1 MMVQVH
7 PKPRDYLFV
16 AGQRRRTQ
24 IMGTWAKV
32 RMAIV
37 ADHSLE
43 ARHSLA
49 DIAKETVTTSL
60 NVSSRRT
67 KKSGATHINRK
78 VTSKGKILLMLLVM
92 IVSMML
98 LLLLDVLR
106 PMVSGYWTLDVL
118 FICVRIEIDLLLLI
132 LLLLVLF

>member
-1 MMVQVH
+1 MVQVH

-92 IVSMML
+92 IVLMMLL

-106 PMVSGYWTLDVL
+106 SMMSGYLTLHCNTLD
-118 FICVRIEIDLLLLI
+118 FAH
-132 LLLLVLF
+132 FFFF